1 LRVGIAKEFFQDA
14 DAEIVKAV
22 ETAIDLIRKLVTS
35 VTDISLSTDVDR
47 TVVRCEPFA
56 YHQAYLAEHEKEYDP
71 ETLKRIRSGSD
82 VSAADYIHQYR
93 ELLSQRREIARLFNR
108 VDLIITP
115 TTPAPPPTLA
125 ELAKNPN
132 ELRAKE
138 LIMLRNTRPFNV
150 YGLPSISV
158 PCGFTKSGLPIGLQ
172 IAGASGEEGSVL
184 SLAAAY
190 QKETDWHTKRPALA

>member
-1 LRVGIAKEFFQDA
+1 MLITRPTFAK
-14 DAEIVKAV
+14 
-22 ETAIDLIRKLVTS
+22 
-35 VTDISLSTDVDR
+35 
-47 TVVRCEPFA
+47 
-56 YHQAYLAEHEKEYDP
+56 YEKDYDP

-108 VDLIITP
+108 VDLIISP
-115 TTPAPPPTLA
+115 TTPAPPPTFTD
-125 ELAKNPN
+125 LAKNPN
-132 ELRAKE
+132 DLRAKE
-138 LIMLRNTRPFNV
+138 LIMLRNTRPFNI

-172 IAGASGEEGSVL
+172 IAGASGAEGSVL
-184 SLAAAY
+184 ALAAAY